1 MNEKELQLG
10 GWQAGFPPF
19 LPTNLGSGGKLS
31 GATYLTSTIA
41 YLAPNL
47 PWGQRSVAQCSI
59 SGWGKKI

>member
-31 GATYLTSTIA
+31 GATYFTSTIA

-47 PWGQRSVAQCSI
+47 PWG
-59 SGWGKKI
+59 